1 MQENTE
7 PCSYPDEGV
16 YGAGEPGAGVMLEVS
31 PYDSNTEN
39 TAYFAARTGSYL
51 YANQP
56 GRTLYLQLCW
66 QKNQS
71 NSFALTIW
79 ITDSRDQEHRGNQ
92 CAGCPGRTS
101 DLVFSGEKDLDSALK
116 DAQANGEKAMEE
128 ARNN

>member
-1 MQENTE
+1 M
-7 PCSYPDEGV
+7 
-16 YGAGEPGAGVMLEVS
+16 EVS

-79 ITDSRDQEHRGNQ
+79 ITDSRDQEHL
-92 CAGCPGRTS
+92 

>member
-1 MQENTE
+1 
-7 PCSYPDEGV
+7 
-16 YGAGEPGAGVMLEVS
+16 MLEVS

-79 ITDSRDQEHRGNQ
+79 ITDSTGSYLYANQ
-92 CAGCPGRTS
+92 PGRT
-101 DLVFSGEKDLDSALK
+101 LYLQLRKKKNPRQTVRKPWRKPETI
-116 DAQANGEKAMEE
+116 
-128 ARNN
+128 NNPVLCQGTR